1 MVSFFLL
8 GMDFLEPINSIHL
21 SEAFL
26 STCPIWSA
34 WPLRS
39 LCLCELRVSKMD
51 GLGEA
56 LAAAGAKVLRD
67 VAANLLEKCLAQ
79 LIHPLKWLIREWI

>member
-1 MVSFFLL
+1 
-8 GMDFLEPINSIHL
+8 MDFLEPINSIHL

-67 VAANLLEKCLAQ
+67 CGGKFIGKMPSSAHSSFEMAY
-79 LIHPLKWLIREWI
+79 P